1 MKRHFFL
8 FSVIIIQTF
17 FLLVQLKNH
26 NLYLRDSAEYLTE
39 ASNITNRGIFYCASL
54 DENINPSQYT
64 RRPPLYPM
72 FIGFSHLFFAS
83 DLFIILLQN
92 ILSVLS
98 ILLMRKTAMEWGY
111 LRKTD
116 HWVILAFIF
125 SPAQFIYAQL
135 IMSEI
140 LFQFILVLAIRYF
153 VLYLKR
159 GRLNLLLIYNL
170 LIFFAAFTK
179 PVMYLFVFP
188 NLLYFSW
195 ISLRKKT
202 MRPLLMSLIPIL
214 LVFVYC
220 FRNLE
225 KTGKFSF
232 SSIQTTN
239 LINYN
244 IYYFLMNQDGKATA
258 DEVIDNFYK
267 KSGTINNYS
276 KRMDFLSGSARKV
289 IMEQPFEYGWFHIK
303 GMLRFFLDP
312 GRFDLVN
319 FIHSSET
326 GKNGFLYYL
335 NTGGISGALRFLFS
349 GGTGGLSLLLIFIFL
364 VNLVKLA
371 GLVLFAFN
379 RQVDWR
385 LKVFLYL
392 LLLYLAFATGPLG
405 ASRFAMPLIPLLIF
419 MAFTAG
425 NRDVLMQFTGKS
437 GK

>member
-1 MKRHFFL
+1 M

-39 ASNITNRGIFYCASL
+39 ASNITNRGIFYCGSL
-54 DENINPSQYT
+54 DENINPSLYT
-64 RRPPLYPM
+64 RRPPLYPL

-116 HWVILAFIF
+116 HWVILALIF

-153 VLYLKR
+153 VLFLKK
-159 GRLNLLLIYNL
+159 GRLNALIIYNF
-170 LIFFAAFTK
+170 LIFLSAVTK
-179 PVMYLFVFP
+179 PVMYLFLLP
-188 NLLYFSW
+188 NLFFFFW
-195 ISLRKKT
+195 ITLRKKT
-202 MRPLLMSLIPIL
+202 VRPFLVSLIPVV
-214 LVFVYC
+214 LVFAYC

-239 LINYN
+239 LVSYN
-244 IYYFLMNQDGKATA
+244 VYYFLMNQEGKATA
-258 DEVIDNFYK
+258 DEVINDIYK
-267 KSGTINNYS
+267 KSNVIDNYG
-276 KRMDFLSGSARKV
+276 KQMDFLSGSARKV
-289 IMEQPFEYGWFHIK
+289 IMERPFAYGWFHIK
-303 GMLRFFLDP
+303 GMFRFFIDP

-349 GGTGGLSLLLIFIFL
+349 GGMGGLSLLLIFIFL
-364 VNLVKLA
+364 TNLVKLA

-425 NRDVLMQFTGKS
+425 NRDVLLQFTGKS
-437 GK
+437 EK